1 MQQYKLTESEYR
13 FVKIIWDNQPMPSSQ
28 LVEKCREAFDWKKS
42 TTYTMLK
49 RLCEKG
55 VLKNESST
63 VTALVTKQEVE
74 RYQSSHVVNET
85 FDGSLPNFI
94 AAFMQDKKLTK
105 EEAEKLKQLID
116 SYKEQQKGETID
128 FDILVEEIEKY
139 CDYTVNK

>member
-13 FVKIIWDNQPMPSSQ
+13 FVKIIWDNQPMPSSH
-28 LVEKCREAFDWKKS
+28 LVEKCKDAFDWKKS

-63 VTALVTKQEVE
+63 VTALVSKQDVE
-74 RYQSSHVVNET
+74 KYQSSHIVNET

-94 AAFMQDKKLTK
+94 AAFMHDKKLTK
-105 EEAEKLKQLID
+105 EEAEKLKRLID
-116 SYKEQQKGETID
+116 SYKE
-128 FDILVEEIEKY
+128 
-139 CDYTVNK
+139 

>member
-28 LVEKCREAFDWKKS
+28 LVEKCKEAFDWKKS

-63 VTALVTKQEVE
+63 VTALVTRDDVE
-74 RYQSSHVVNET
+74 KYQSSHIVNET
-85 FDGSLPNFI
+85 FDGSLPKFI

-105 EEAEKLKQLID
+105 EEAEALKAMID
-116 SYKEQQKGETID
+116 NYRE
-128 FDILVEEIEKY
+128 
-139 CDYTVNK
+139 